1 MPHFP
6 ARIARLLLVL
16 LVLGAPV
23 AVTLAFEIAAS
34 GRDLRQKPTV
44 CSTCPS
50 AEPIKPIEAT
60 K

>member
-23 AVTLAFEIAAS
+23 AVTLALENAAS
-34 GRDLRQKPTV
+34 GGELRQKPAV
-44 CSTCPS
+44 CAACPA
-50 AEPIKPIEAT
+50 AEPIKGIEAT

>member
-23 AVTLAFEIAAS
+23 AATLAFETAAS
-34 GRDLRQKPTV
+34 GRELRQK
-44 CSTCPS
+44 STDCGACP
-50 AEPIKPIEAT
+50 APETIKAIEAT

>member
-23 AVTLAFEIAAS
+23 AVTLAFETAAS
-34 GRDLRQKPTV
+34 GGELRQKPAD
-44 CSTCPS
+44 CSACPT
-50 AEPIKPIEAT
+50 AEPLKQIEPT